1 MKPDCHFIE
10 GKEEDA
16 APFSS
21 PEKVRN
27 ILTIFFT
34 KIATFLNNEIRA
46 VCSPSGLCP
55 FLLHPHKTGSKR
67 KKFELYAWFLDEI
80 GVHIY

>member
-27 ILTIFFT
+27 ISTHVFFFLFLIKT
-34 KIATFLNNEIRA
+34 RKSDMIHHLESVLAIWPVPNSIA
-46 VCSPSGLCP
+46 
-55 FLLHPHKTGSKR
+55 
-67 KKFELYAWFLDEI
+67 
-80 GVHIY
+80 